1 LCRECDVPRVAERE
15 FAFHA
20 LTGATEAGFEPRRS

>member
-1 LCRECDVPRVAERE
+1 LRCERDVTRVAERE

-20 LTGATEAGFEPRRS
+20 LTGATRACFERRPS